1 MKFHGDHQKNPKRFN
16 LAHLWHIENRES
28 NGDRS
33 LMPLRQ
39 PSEVPRVSLTPRLR
53 PGRAGVAFRDAFD
66 KGWLLHLSQRLQTK
80 LQVEE
85 LIGVYATECAPV
97 VPFDSVTFQYA
108 DREVSIE
115 HGTRQPHSCAYT
127 LLLSDQTLGVMTYT
141 RSRPFSESDAASLE
155 LLTSQIV
162 YPLRNALLYQ
172 EAVVAASR
180 DPLTG
185 ANNRAHLESTLE
197 REVSLAQRHGGA
209 LSLIM
214 FDLDHF
220 KQVNDRHGHTT
231 GDCVLRTFAARLSQC
246 IRSSDVLFRYG
257 GEEFVVVL
265 RNTDLR
271 GAALLAERVRQVVEA
286 LQVECSGKTV
296 PLTVSAGVATLS
308 AGEDAPHFLQ
318 RTDRALY
325 HSKMS
330 GRNRVTAA
338 A

>member
-1 MKFHGDHQKNPKRFN
+1 M
-16 LAHLWHIENRES
+16 
-28 NGDRS
+28 
-33 LMPLRQ
+33 
-39 PSEVPRVSLTPRLR
+39 SLTPRPR
-53 PGRAGVAFRDAFD
+53 PGRAGVASRDAFD

-85 LIGVYATECAPV
+85 LIEVYATECAPV
-97 VPFDSVTFQYA
+97 VPFDSVAFQYA

-127 LLLSDQTLGVMTYT
+127 LLLSDQALGVMTYT
-141 RSRPFSESDAASLE
+141 RARPFSESDAASLE

-172 EAVVAASR
+172 DAVVAASR

-185 ANNRAHLESTLE
+185 ANNRANLESTLE
-197 REVSLAQRHGGA
+197 REVSLAQRHGGE

-271 GAALLAERVRQVVEA
+271 GAALLAERVRQVVAA

-308 AGEDAPHFLQ
+308 AGEDAPRFLQ

-325 HSKMS
+325 HSKTG